1 MSVRILASG
10 YIHPA
15 LCQRSRLWGLS
26 ALLSAVL
33 MPAADIS
40 AASLWPKGQEIARKI
55 NARHSGEAVSRTV
68 WMELTDSRGRTRHRT
83 LRSFWKF
90 HPGGRHIAL
99 FALAPP
105 DMKGRAFLA
114 NDYFDEGKD
123 DEHWLYEPEKKR
135 ARRVATARRYESF
148 LGSDF
153 TIEDI
158 KKENRVEIH
167 EYSWKTMDQ
176 QTIDGH
182 SCYVVEQT
190 PVSPKVAKEIGYG
203 RIVVSVDRERWIPR
217 RRVFWTPDLK
227 MLKTIEI
234 KDIRQVSGIWTAH
247 RLEATNHI
255 NGHRT
260 VARFT
265 DVDYEGGVDD
275 SVFSIRTLEKGL
287 DE

>member
-10 YIHPA
+10 PLHPA
-15 LCQRSRLWGLS
+15 FCQRSRLWGLS

-33 MPAADIS
+33 MPVADIC

-55 NARHSGEAVSRTV
+55 NARHSGDAVSRTV

-90 HPGGRHIAL
+90 HPGGRHIAF

-105 DMKGRAFLA
+105 EMKGRAFLA

-135 ARRVATARRYESF
+135 ARRVATAQRYESF

-176 QTIDGH
+176 HTIDGH

-217 RRVFWTPDLK
+217 RRVFWTLDLK

-260 VARFT
+260 IVRFA

-275 SVFSIRTLEKGL
+275 SVFSIRSLEKGL
-287 DE
+287 GE